1 MLKTFFKKTKGF
13 TLVEI
18 MVVVAI
24 IGILSTLIV
33 ISLDTTKMTARNTR
47 RLADIKQLQ
56 IALKMYYADNG
67 FYPTAITG
75 GASLARNGVN
85 YLLRVPQNPLPYN
98 DNGCTN
104 PDYQYK
110 QLEGGQRYSLT
121 FCLGDKTDDLS
132 AGSKTATANGILDCP
147 TGYIAVPGSA
157 TFETNDFC
165 VMKYEA
171 KCAKVSSPD
180 TGETSPVTA
189 LTGTYDNSVSASA
202 CSGTYNPLTGAYTG
216 TYVPVS
222 TMSGYAIGNIT
233 QATAK
238 TYCQNIG
245 AHLITNA
252 EWMTIARSI
261 EQVPSNW
268 FSGVVG
274 TDYISIGNY
283 NATTAMDGNS
293 TYGSAGST
301 HIYKRNLTLLSGE
314 VIKDF
319 SGNVAE
325 WVDDT
330 CTSGSGIGKYFYGGS
345 SYYDW
350 SDATPNL
357 VADYERGASG
367 PSNALWGIS
376 QGLGTYKP
384 CTTGNP
390 FLRGGSVAD
399 GGHSGIFGLQLNNI
413 PASSN
418 PLWGFRCVR

>member
-1 MLKTFFKKTKGF
+1 MFRNFFKKAKAF

-24 IGILSTLIV
+24 IGILSTLII

-67 FYPTAITG
+67 FYPTAITA
-75 GASLARNGVN
+75 GASLARNGIN
-85 YLLRVPQNPLPYN
+85 YLLRIPQNPFPYN
-98 DNGCTN
+98 DNNC
-104 PDYQYK
+104 PSQDYQYK

-132 AGSKTATANGILDCP
+132 AGTKTATANGILDCP

-171 KCAKVSSPD
+171 KCADVATPT
-180 TGETSPVTA
+180 TGKTSPGSPPFVNS
-189 LTGTYDNSVSASA
+189 YDNSAQA
-202 CSGTYNPLTGAYTG
+202 CSGTYNPLTGVYTG

-222 TMSGYAIGNIT
+222 TVTGTPIGNIT

-252 EWMTIARSI
+252 EWMTIARNV
-261 EQVPSNW
+261 EQVASNW

-274 TDYISIGNY
+274 TDYVPYGNIG
-283 NATTAMDGNS
+283 GV
-293 TYGSAGST
+293 TYVLDGST
-301 HIYKRNLTLLSGE
+301 SQGSGGSTFNFFRNLNLANGE
-314 VIKDF
+314 VIMDF

-325 WVDDT
+325 WVDDQ
-330 CTSGSGIGKYFYGGS
+330 CTSGSAIGQYQSGGTLS
-345 SYYDW
+345 WD
-350 SDATPNL
+350 DALLTN
-357 VADYERGASG
+357 YERGVSG
-367 PSNALWGIS
+367 PSNAAWTGASSGI
-376 QGLGTYKP
+376 GGYVG
-384 CTTGNP
+384 CTTGRV
-390 FLRGGSVAD
+390 FLRGGAANE
-399 GGHSGIFGLQLNNI
+399 GGNTAGIYGLNLSQG
-413 PASSN
+413 SN
-418 PLWGFRCVR
+418 VTNPFWGFRCVK